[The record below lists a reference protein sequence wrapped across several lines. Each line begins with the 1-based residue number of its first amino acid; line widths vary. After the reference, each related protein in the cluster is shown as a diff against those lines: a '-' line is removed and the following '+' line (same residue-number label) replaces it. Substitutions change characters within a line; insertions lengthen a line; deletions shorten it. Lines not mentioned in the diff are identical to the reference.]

1 MAEQSRRRA
10 LALLRRALADPAADF
25 RGGQWEAIES
35 LAEQRA
41 RLLVVQR
48 TGWGKSLV
56 YFLTTR
62 LLRERGAGPTL
73 LVSPL
78 LALMRN
84 QIVAAGRLGVR
95 AATINSSN
103 REDWEV
109 VAAQLRSD
117 EVDLLLI
124 SPERLANDEFR
135 EQLLLPVANRIGF
148 FVVDEA
154 HCISDWG
161 HDFRPDYQRITRV
174 LQALPRNIP
183 VLATTA
189 TANDRVV
196 DDIGSQLGRGL
207 QVSRGPL
214 MRESLQLQNFRLP
227 SQSSRMAWLA
237 EQVPRLPGSG
247 IIYTLTVR
255 DAERVAGWLRSQ
267 DIAAYAYHA
276 DVEAAAREDL
286 ERRLLGNRLK
296 ALIATTALG
305 MGFDK
310 PDLGFVIHFQRPGSV
325 VHYYQQVG
333 RAGRAVPQ
341 AYGILLSGSED
352 REITEYFI
360 RTAFPSEAHVTEVLD
375 ALSNVEDGLTLV
387 MLERQVNLTRGQIEK
402 VLKSLVVKSPAP
414 VTKLG
419 SKWYTTP
426 VRYVPDQ
433 EKVERLTAIRQA
445 EQARMADYMRSREC
459 LMLFLARELDDPR
472 AVPCGRCA
480 VCRGGPLLPAESSGA
495 LVVEAARFLR
505 RADVPIAPRKQ
516 WPGDALAA
524 LGWAGRI
531 PAGLRA
537 ETGRALCLWGDDG
550 WGPLVREGK
559 WNAGRFSDA
568 LVAGAVEMMR
578 ERWRPSPF
586 PTWVTCI
593 PSLQHPE
600 LVPGFARLVAA
611 ELRLPFVEAVCK
623 TRQTRPQK
631 EMQNSYQQ
639 AHNLA
644 GTFDV
649 TPWTGMGEPVLLVDD
664 VVDSGWT
671 FTIVAALL
679 RQAGSGSVFPLAL
692 AQTAKNE

>member
-341 AYGILLSGSED
+341 AYGILLSGSEV
-352 REITEYFI
+352 RSTLSERPFHLRPMSPRFLMRSVMS
-360 RTAFPSEAHVTEVLD
+360 RTA
-375 ALSNVEDGLTLV
+375 
-387 MLERQVNLTRGQIEK
+387 
-402 VLKSLVVKSPAP
+402 
-414 VTKLG
+414 
-419 SKWYTTP
+419 
-426 VRYVPDQ
+426 
-433 EKVERLTAIRQA
+433 
-445 EQARMADYMRSREC
+445 SR
-459 LMLFLARELDDPR
+459 
-472 AVPCGRCA
+472 
-480 VCRGGPLLPAESSGA
+480 
-495 LVVEAARFLR
+495 
-505 RADVPIAPRKQ
+505 
-516 WPGDALAA
+516 W
-524 LGWAGRI
+524 
-531 PAGLRA
+531 
-537 ETGRALCLWGDDG
+537 
-550 WGPLVREGK
+550 
-559 WNAGRFSDA
+559 
-568 LVAGAVEMMR
+568 
-578 ERWRPSPF
+578 
-586 PTWVTCI
+586 
-593 PSLQHPE
+593 
-600 LVPGFARLVAA
+600 
-611 ELRLPFVEAVCK
+611 
-623 TRQTRPQK
+623 
-631 EMQNSYQQ
+631 
-639 AHNLA
+639 
-644 GTFDV
+644 
-649 TPWTGMGEPVLLVDD
+649 
-664 VVDSGWT
+664 
-671 FTIVAALL
+671 
-679 RQAGSGSVFPLAL
+679 
-692 AQTAKNE
+692 

>member
-255 DAERVAGWLRSQ
+255 DAEWVAGWLRSQ

-305 MGFDK
+305 MGFD
-310 PDLGFVIHFQRPGSV
+310 
-325 VHYYQQVG
+325 
-333 RAGRAVPQ
+333 
-341 AYGILLSGSED
+341 
-352 REITEYFI
+352 T
-360 RTAFPSEAHVTEVLD
+360 
-375 ALSNVEDGLTLV
+375 
-387 MLERQVNLTRGQIEK
+387 
-402 VLKSLVVKSPAP
+402 
-414 VTKLG
+414 
-419 SKWYTTP
+419 
-426 VRYVPDQ
+426 
-433 EKVERLTAIRQA
+433 
-445 EQARMADYMRSREC
+445 
-459 LMLFLARELDDPR
+459 
-472 AVPCGRCA
+472 
-480 VCRGGPLLPAESSGA
+480 
-495 LVVEAARFLR
+495 
-505 RADVPIAPRKQ
+505 
-516 WPGDALAA
+516 
-524 LGWAGRI
+524 
-531 PAGLRA
+531 
-537 ETGRALCLWGDDG
+537 
-550 WGPLVREGK
+550 
-559 WNAGRFSDA
+559 
-568 LVAGAVEMMR
+568 
-578 ERWRPSPF
+578 
-586 PTWVTCI
+586 
-593 PSLQHPE
+593 
-600 LVPGFARLVAA
+600 
-611 ELRLPFVEAVCK
+611 
-623 TRQTRPQK
+623 
-631 EMQNSYQQ
+631 
-639 AHNLA
+639 
-644 GTFDV
+644 
-649 TPWTGMGEPVLLVDD
+649 
-664 VVDSGWT
+664 
-671 FTIVAALL
+671 
-679 RQAGSGSVFPLAL
+679 
-692 AQTAKNE
+692 